1 MRRTAIQTAAW
12 AVLSVPLAGSPLARA
27 ESTFDRIRDAVV
39 SAVRIPPSVHSD
51 FVRLAGPD
59 GFRAPVVRTDFTASW
74 TRTPEGGALPP
85 FAMESCRAPAL
96 SDGQRTRIGRL
107 RTDPPPIVRRSG
119 DGKSV
124 SVATGGLT
132 PETARRIS
140 AKLVYEALQEG
151 LENPTDS
158 RWRPFLAELVAH
170 PFQNQDAD
178 AVYQLLLAGFG
189 GIDDDARMRQA
200 EAWAAR
206 HEGGRFAGD
215 MAYASVR
222 AVFNAGDYRSVRRR
236 AEAVAANHPA
246 FAVRALLLAVL
257 ADAYE
262 SENAR
267 AQATLDA
274 LKRVHADSPE
284 FPEILYTEAWL
295 ALETFREED
304 AKAILRRILRDH
316 PSSGAARKAAQIL
329 DAL

>member
-1 MRRTAIQTAAW
+1 MRRTAIQTAAL

-132 PETARRIS
+132 PESARRIS

-170 PFQNQDAD
+170 PSQNQD
-178 AVYQLLLAGFG
+178 
-189 GIDDDARMRQA
+189 
-200 EAWAAR
+200 
-206 HEGGRFAGD
+206 
-215 MAYASVR
+215 
-222 AVFNAGDYRSVRRR
+222 
-236 AEAVAANHPA
+236 
-246 FAVRALLLAVL
+246 